1 MPGSREARISLVRR
15 FSLTERLLHW
25 VNALGFFACLVTGLM
40 LYAPA
45 LSALVGRR
53 VLVQRIHFW
62 LGLGWVAALVL
73 VALAGDTRGLLATA
87 RELDTFDA
95 EDRRWLRA
103 RRPAPAGRFNAGQKL
118 NCAASAAVVVLF
130 LISGLLLWFGERD
143 TALRL
148 ASTIVLHDAL
158 MFASVLLVIGHVYL
172 AAIHPPTRHSMRGI
186 TRGTVRD
193 DWARA
198 HHPRWRAQTAEDRTT
213 PCPLARPPGPT
224 QNVSSTEERS

>member
-1 MPGSREARISLVRR
+1 MPSSREAPVPLVRR
-15 FSLTERLLHW
+15 FSRTERLLHW
-25 VNALGFFACLVTGLM
+25 ANALGFFACLATGLM

-45 LSALVGRR
+45 LSAWVGRR

-73 VALAGDTRGLLATA
+73 VALVGDRSGLLATA
-87 RELDTFDA
+87 RELDMFDA
-95 EDRRWLRA
+95 DDRRWLRA
-103 RRPAPAGRFNAGQKL
+103 RRPAPAARFNAGQKL

-158 MFASVLLVIGHVYL
+158 MFASLLLVIGHVYL
-172 AAIHPPTRHSMRGI
+172 AAVHPPTRHSMRGI
-186 TRGTVRD
+186 TRGAVRE
-193 DWARA
+193 DWART
-198 HHPRWRAQTAEDRTT
+198 HHPRWRSQPAEDRTA
-213 PCPLARPPGPT
+213 PSPSARPPGPT
-224 QNVSSTEERS
+224 QKVSSTKERS